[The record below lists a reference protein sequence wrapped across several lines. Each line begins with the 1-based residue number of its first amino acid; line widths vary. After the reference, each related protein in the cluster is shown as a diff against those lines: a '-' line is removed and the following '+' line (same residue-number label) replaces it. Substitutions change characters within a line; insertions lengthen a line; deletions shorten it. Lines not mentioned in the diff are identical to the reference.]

1 MFQDFGGPTPELTI
15 INPPTEPKDGEI
27 VGFRLR
33 DFPDDEDFIKRIEA
47 YEECLGYIVLSCVL
61 THWKAI

>member
-1 MFQDFGGPTPELTI
+1 VFQDFGGPTPELTI

-33 DFPDDEDFIKRIEA
+33 DFRMMKILLKELKPMKNA
-47 YEECLGYIVLSCVL
+47 SGTSYCLVY
-61 THWKAI
+61 